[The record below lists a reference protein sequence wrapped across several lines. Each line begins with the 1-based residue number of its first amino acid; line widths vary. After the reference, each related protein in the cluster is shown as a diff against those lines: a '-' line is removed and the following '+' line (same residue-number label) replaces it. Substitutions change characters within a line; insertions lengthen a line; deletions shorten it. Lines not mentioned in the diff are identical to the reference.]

1 MRNEKKD
8 VCLTLEN
15 VSKVFA
21 KVESDEVTHALQDVS
36 VTDEKRGVCLP
47 RRPFRL
53 RKVYD
58 SPPCGRTHPAD
69 ARAVSR

>member
-1 MRNEKKD
+1 MPKQKKD

-36 VTDEKRGVCLP
+36 VTMKSGEFVSLVGP
-47 RRPFRL
+47 
-53 RKVYD
+53 
-58 SPPCGRTHPAD
+58 SGCG
-69 ARAVSR
+69 

>member
-36 VTDEKRGVCLP
+36 VTMKSG
-47 RRPFRL
+47 
-53 RKVYD
+53 
-58 SPPCGRTHPAD
+58 PAD
-69 ARAVSR
+69 A

>member
-21 KVESDEVTHALQDVS
+21 KIQNLTAGRLVKGNNHPYECGFTTSALS
-36 VTDEKRGVCLP
+36 
-47 RRPFRL
+47 
-53 RKVYD
+53 YN
-58 SPPCGRTHPAD
+58 S
-69 ARAVSR
+69 